1 MIQCRKFRLAFGLA
15 IAFAST
21 QAAAQSFE
29 DTLISAY
36 VSNAT
41 LDAAKQ
47 ELRSINQSM
56 PQALAGYRPS
66 LSSFANAGG
75 AYEFTDDDNPAAA
88 TAAVGV
94 TLTQPLYRGGRTT
107 AGVSSAENQILSQ
120 REVYRG
126 AEQDVLLQAAN
137 AHLDVIRDQQILG
150 LARENETKLTE
161 QVSAFRRQLKA
172 GAATKTDIAQG
183 ESRLAQVQAGV
194 ATAEADL
201 ATSEATFFEVVG
213 TAPDALKP
221 LDASRYTIPSSRDEV
236 LTLALRNNPTAG
248 AAHYAEIASKFD
260 VDVAAGWSW
269 PEADLVGSV
278 QYFSEAADDLDDE
291 FAVGR
296 VELRV
301 TMPLYDGGV
310 YGSRTRQS
318 VNVADQRRAQFLAA
332 RRQVERQARVAW
344 DGLATAKIRVERLTS
359 AVESARAAVDG
370 LRKERRLGER
380 TAIDL
385 LDGEQELL
393 DASIDL
399 TRAKTDLMSAHFSVL
414 AAAGAFTVDRLA
426 LDTEIYDVEADFQD
440 VRNRWF

>member
-1 MIQCRKFRLAFGLA
+1 MIQCRNVRLAFGLA

-21 QAAAQSFE
+21 QAVAQSFE

-47 ELRSINQSM
+47 ELRSVNQTM

-120 REVYRG
+120 REIYRG

-137 AHLDVIRDQQILG
+137 AHLDVMRDQQILG
-150 LARENETKLTE
+150 LARENEAKLTE

-201 ATSEATFFEVVG
+201 ATSQATFFEVVG
-213 TAPDALKP
+213 TTPDTLKP
-221 LDASRYTIPSSRDEV
+221 LDVSRYTIPASRDEV

-296 VELRV
+296 LELRV

-310 YGSRTRQS
+310 YGSRARQS
-318 VNVADQRRAQFLAA
+318 VNVADQRRAQSLAA

-344 DGLATAKIRVERLTS
+344 DGLTTAKIRVERLTS
-359 AVESARAAVDG
+359 AVESARSAVDG

-399 TRAKTDLMSAHFSVL
+399 TRAKSELTSARFGVL

-440 VRNRWF
+440 VRDRWF